1 MFVTSGSGVNNM
13 LGNINS
19 LKLPDPWQHQA
30 VNLLRD
36 GTDVV
41 VSAPTGAG
49 KTYIFE
55 LLHQGR
61 HLQGQAIYTVP
72 TRALANDKYAEWKDA
87 KWNVG
92 IATGDIAENVDAP
105 VVVATLETQLERLVR
120 GEGPALLVIDE
131 YQMISDH
138 ARGANYEAAIA
149 LAPANTRL
157 LLLSGSVA
165 NPEDVVAWMRS
176 LNRKAEVVLTKDRPV
191 PLEEAPIEALPQ
203 RQKQFE
209 NYWPR
214 FAAAVMLAPLRSG
227 PQPTRTQNASF
238 IPLLDAQ
245 GVAESA
251 AFRRLSN
258 VRPLEALAEP
268 QVKQPTSSRPRR
280 D

>member
-1 MFVTSGSGVNNM
+1 
-13 LGNINS
+13 
-19 LKLPDPWQHQA
+19 
-30 VNLLRD
+30 
-36 GTDVV
+36 VV

-55 LLHQGR
+55 LLHQSR
-61 HLQGQAIYTVP
+61 SLQGQAVYTVP

-120 GEGPALLVIDE
+120 CEGPALLVIDE

-165 NPEDVVAWMRS
+165 NPEDVVVWMRS

-191 PLEEAPIEALPQ
+191 PLEEAPMEALPQ

-214 FAAAVMLAPLRSG
+214 FAAAVMLADL
-227 PQPTRTQNASF
+227 A
-238 IPLLDAQ
+238 PLLRAAMGRGVVSGEHGQRSVLRVVRGSGGRSFSIVPGQPDASILLHRMQ
-245 GVAESA
+245 SGEPGVMMPQFGRTVAHEEGVALVRAYIES
-251 AFRRLSN
+251 L
-258 VRPLEALAEP
+258 
-268 QVKQPTSSRPRR
+268 
-280 D
+280 